1 MDFKNRVENHVVK
14 AHTGCLE
21 SPVTH
26 LSGVSLSLSRTW
38 PALAIGCEAGRQENI
53 ESHENGRKLGT
64 SENNFRFRRQK
75 TDDKGRNVLGNSPPP
90 GPIQLVS
97 ILHWN
102 PFSIIAPHNT

>member
-1 MDFKNRVENHVVK
+1 MPGEPKLPIS
-14 AHTGCLE
+14 LE
-21 SPVTH
+21 
-26 LSGVSLSLSRTW
+26 SLSLSRKW

-53 ESHENGRKLGT
+53 ESHENGRKLWT

-75 TDDKGRNVLGNSPPP
+75 RDDKGRNVLGNSPPP

-102 PFSIIAPHNT
+102 PFSIIAHHNT